1 MCVCVCVS
9 QALADR
15 LAEAFAELVHQRIR
29 RDLWGYSTDEDLG
42 VEDLLKVK
50 YTGIRPAPGYPSQP
64 DHTEKQTMWRLLDAE
79 ALTGVQLT
87 ESLAMQPAAAVC
99 ALVFANPV
107 AEYFA
112 VDKVC
117 KDQIQDYAARKGVA
131 VEEVERWLRPALAYD
146 ADASDEKK

>member
-1 MCVCVCVS
+1 MPTRPAS
-9 QALADR
+9 APLQASSR
-15 LAEAFAELVHQRIR
+15 ESTPEI
-29 RDLWGYSTDEDLG
+29 DLWI
-42 VEDLLKVK
+42 
-50 YTGIRPAPGYPSQP
+50 IRF
-64 DHTEKQTMWRLLDAE
+64 
-79 ALTGVQLT
+79 
-87 ESLAMQPAAAVC
+87 AMQPAAAVC